1 MLSIIKNK
9 IFKNKSK
16 DAMAEKV
23 QLNSWNDEQYANL
36 KSLLS
41 SNEIDSK
48 IHDLNSYKFY
58 NKSKAFEKITGEKYE
73 PQIKPINPFYKYAAA
88 ASAIFIIGFTFV
100 YFTRDVIPTTQTY
113 VTADVKNVITLKD
126 NSIVTLDKNSNLNYN
141 NNREVTLQGRAYF
154 NVSKDQ
160 KNPFVI
166 NTEKGKITVLGTKF
180 TVWTS
185 GENMEVAV
193 EEGKVKYEYDGRSI
207 ILEGNQWMKLVEN
220 DIVSSKISSN
230 NTFSWQQ
237 NALIFRDT
245 PIDVVLNDLSR
256 HFGYSIKLGTNIKN
270 KSKCLLTS
278 SYQNESLEQVLSE
291 LKTLFNISIIR
302 KEKEYVITAINC

>member
-100 YFTRDVIPTTQTY
+100 YFTIIY
-113 VTADVKNVITLKD
+113 LIIIK
-126 NSIVTLDKNSNLNYN
+126 
-141 NNREVTLQGRAYF
+141 
-154 NVSKDQ
+154 
-160 KNPFVI
+160 
-166 NTEKGKITVLGTKF
+166 KI
-180 TVWTS
+180 
-185 GENMEVAV
+185 
-193 EEGKVKYEYDGRSI
+193 
-207 ILEGNQWMKLVEN
+207 
-220 DIVSSKISSN
+220 
-230 NTFSWQQ
+230 
-237 NALIFRDT
+237 
-245 PIDVVLNDLSR
+245 
-256 HFGYSIKLGTNIKN
+256 
-270 KSKCLLTS
+270 
-278 SYQNESLEQVLSE
+278 
-291 LKTLFNISIIR
+291 
-302 KEKEYVITAINC
+302 